1 MGYPFSLHLMSSYVY
16 LHSKANYLEIL
27 GNYIL
32 NHTSVTLKLTMC
44 ILISL
49 QSVRHVF
56 LFATIVSCF
65 LISHNIHSHTHPQI
79 NKLALR
85 GVCTHATEVGIDS
98 FLAGEVGYTNP
109 VPHYCPSQC

>member
-1 MGYPFSLHLMSSYVY
+1 MGYLFSLHLMSSYVY

-56 LFATIVSCF
+56 LFATIGSCF

-79 NKLALR
+79 NRLALR
-85 GVCTHATEVGIDS
+85 GVCTHAT
-98 FLAGEVGYTNP
+98 
-109 VPHYCPSQC
+109 